1 MDYVKMVNI
10 KIIKFQG
17 DLATLEISFRTLVFF
32 FQSSTSIFIT
42 PPISREN
49 SSAVNNDRNARGIT

>member
-10 KIIKFQG
+10 KTKKFQG
-17 DLATLEISFRTLVFF
+17 DLAALEISFRTLVFF
-32 FQSSTSIFIT
+32 FQSSTSIFVT

-49 SSAVNNDRNARGIT
+49 SSAVNNDRNVRGIT